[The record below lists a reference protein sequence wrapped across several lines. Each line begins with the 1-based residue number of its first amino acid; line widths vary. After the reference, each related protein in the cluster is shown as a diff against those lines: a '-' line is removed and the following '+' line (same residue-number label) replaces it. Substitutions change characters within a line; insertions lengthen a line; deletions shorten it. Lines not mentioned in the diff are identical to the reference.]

1 MGLSP
6 EQLEKVVEEIEG
18 LVPRRDRAATQSR
31 MPDGTLYGPG
41 GPSATEFLRNLQ
53 GALESVARRERRH
66 ALLRAL
72 AKFAEALRIQ
82 GD

>member
-6 EQLEKVVEEIEG
+6 EQLEKAVQEIEG
-18 LVPRRDRAATQSR
+18 LVPRRDRAAAQSCT
-31 MPDGTLYGPG
+31 PEGTLYGPG
-41 GPSATEFLRNLQ
+41 GPSATEYLRNLQ
-53 GALESVARRERRH
+53 GVLESVARRERRQ

-72 AKFAEALRIQ
+72 AKFAEALRIE

>member
-1 MGLSP
+1 VGLSP
-6 EQLEKVVEEIEG
+6 EQLESVVQEAEE
-18 LVPRRDRAATQSR
+18 LVPRRDRAAAQNR

-53 GALESVARRERRH
+53 GALESVARRERRQ

-72 AKFAEALRIQ
+72 AKFAEALRIE